1 VLIVDD
7 NAANRELVRTVLE
20 AFAAEVSEAV
30 DGVEGVE
37 AAEAEVFDVI
47 LMDLRMPRLDGAQ
60 AAEQI
65 RAGEGPSAKA
75 PIIAFS
81 ADVRTGAPAA
91 VFDGAVPKP
100 MTVEALVGTIAAALA
115 A

>member
-1 VLIVDD
+1 VLVVDD

-20 AFAAEVSEAV
+20 AFDAEVSEAV
-30 DGVEGVE
+30 DGVEGVV
-37 AAEAEVFDVI
+37 AAEAEVFDII

-60 AAEQI
+60 AAERI
-65 RAGEGPSAKA
+65 RAGQGLSAGA

-81 ADVRTGAPAA
+81 ADVRAGTPAA

-100 MTVEALVGTIAAALA
+100 MTVASLVGAIAAVLA
-115 A
+115 